1 MKSLFSH
8 LSEEKV
14 HIIIVINKIT
24 RKLLE
29 NKFQDISIFA
39 NYNITR
45 SFILAKPIVK
55 PILFFSVE
63 ITGIA
68 QRLDLADIYLS
79 NEFMKHTFDA
89 L

>member
-1 MKSLFSH
+1 MQSLFSQ

-14 HIIIVINKIT
+14 HIIIVIKEIARCEDKYQEYISQLQYSKI
-24 RKLLE
+24 LY
-29 NKFQDISIFA
+29 ISETHYKTHIG
-39 NYNITR
+39 
-45 SFILAKPIVK
+45 
-55 PILFFSVE
+55 FFSVE

>member
-14 HIIIVINKIT
+14 HIIIVIKKIT
-24 RKLLE
+24 RCE
-29 NKFQDISIFA
+29 NKYQDISIFA

-55 PILFFSVE
+55 PILFFSSVE